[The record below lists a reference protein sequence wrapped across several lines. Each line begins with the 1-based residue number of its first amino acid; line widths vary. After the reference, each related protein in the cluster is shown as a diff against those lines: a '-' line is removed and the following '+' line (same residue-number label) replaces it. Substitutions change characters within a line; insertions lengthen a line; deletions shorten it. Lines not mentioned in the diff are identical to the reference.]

1 MKLDTS
7 LPPLHCTQ
15 AAHSLKLLDFRNSPE
30 KPDRLE
36 PAELSARQWRKSDPV
51 MPQRHKSFCGLHWL
65 HGFTCLLLAESLLAH
80 VCCPRFLHPKS
91 LDSLEIRGSN
101 VRFFHVH
108 FHGTHVGQTRLQ
120 HSTIY
125 RVQQPYSFN
134 LQQVLE
140 NDWCSRHGL
149 A

>member
-91 LDSLEIRGSN
+91 LDLAGNSWLKCKILSRTLPWNTCGAN
-101 VRFFHVH
+101 P
-108 FHGTHVGQTRLQ
+108 
-120 HSTIY
+120 STAFY
-125 RVQQPYSFN
+125 N
-134 LQQVLE
+134 LQSTAAVFFQSAAG
-140 NDWCSRHGL
+140 SRK
-149 A
+149 